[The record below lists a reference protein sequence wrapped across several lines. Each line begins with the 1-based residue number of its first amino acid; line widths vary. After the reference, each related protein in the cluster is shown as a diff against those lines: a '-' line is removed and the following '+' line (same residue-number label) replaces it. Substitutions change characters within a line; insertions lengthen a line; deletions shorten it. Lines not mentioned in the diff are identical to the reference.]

1 MHITDAAVKRAW
13 KIWKMSQAEPRYREM
28 LLEVRK
34 LEDKFEN
41 AVSLLPQEEENTVR
55 DFVMLCE
62 DMSWRMLQIACA
74 VMVFPEEAN
83 R

>member
-13 KIWKMSQAEPRYREM
+13 KIWKVSQTESRYREILM
-28 LLEVRK
+28 EARK
-34 LEDKFEN
+34 LEDKFED
-41 AVSLLPQEEENTVR
+41 AVSLLPKEEENTVR

-74 VMVFPEEAN
+74 MMVFPEEEN